1 MPFPIETVYLAR
13 LPSILDRHPLSFLP
27 VSSYAHRSQPLTTYM
42 ARSIEQVGQD
52 LNYLKKVS
60 SELGTELMT
69 TYKSYFSALSPTI
82 KQQSI
87 QSCYYLCTTCYPD
100 AFLKLNYNQRS
111 QLLKTLQ
118 RVIGNVINDLLVQI
132 EPPHQINREDEP
144 TGELTPIPA
153 MPIDWFATPTSLST
167 WQQNLETELTH
178 SLKEISYKV
187 NLLLQQARVM
197 PLNIPKPILEASPE
211 ADRQSESTSNVP
223 NLLSIFVEQELEDR
237 DEDPLATKLV
247 VNGTEQLAW
256 IGDET
261 SLEEQDEC
269 QQIVQIYSLYLRLTE
284 IEFANVNV
292 LGLRKNIDRLSIK
305 ISGLRRDYLQKQ
317 QELKVAEAESAW
329 RSSWFES

>member
-1 MPFPIETVYLAR
+1 
-13 LPSILDRHPLSFLP
+13 
-27 VSSYAHRSQPLTTYM
+27 M

-52 LNYLKKVS
+52 LTHLQKVS
-60 SELGTELMT
+60 SELGTELT
-69 TYKSYFSALSPTI
+69 ATYKSYFSALSPTL

-118 RVIGNVINDLLVQI
+118 RVIANVINDLMVHV
-132 EPPHQINREDEP
+132 EPSTRSNENDDEP
-144 TGELTPIPA
+144 TGELISIPLI
-153 MPIDWFATPTSLST
+153 PTDWFATPTSLST
-167 WQQNLETELTH
+167 WQQNLEEELTH

-211 ADRQSESTSNVP
+211 ADRQGESTSNVP
-223 NLLSIFVEQELEDR
+223 NLLSIFVEQDISDR
-237 DEDPLATKLV
+237 QSDDPLVAKSADNV
-247 VNGTEQLAW
+247 TEQLAW

-261 SLEEQDEC
+261 SLEERDEG

-284 IEFANVNV
+284 VEFANVNV
-292 LGLRKNIDRLSIK
+292 LGLRKNIDRLVNKVSILK
-305 ISGLRRDYLQKQ
+305 REYLQKQ
-317 QELKVAEAESAW
+317 QELKIAEAESAW
-329 RSSWFES
+329 RNSWFEN